1 MNARRRILPL
11 AVLSGAAALAI
22 GLVGAGG
29 AEAAAVH
36 ARPATAHAQV
46 LAATTTGTNS
56 DAYAYKH
63 ACAPGQVKV
72 QVVYDAK
79 LGATKRLI
87 EVTNTGSRACGLTYY
102 PEVAIDNSN
111 TIHVPGGTAQTV
123 QPKVPGGLGGAPAFP
138 LLAKQTAYSVLDLD
152 PSHATVAKRPYNEIS
167 VIFNNN
173 LPNADTL
180 NFSAAI
186 AHKGNPSV
194 KNPFLG
200 LYRSTTAAANA
211 SASPVH
217 R

>member
-11 AVLSGAAALAI
+11 ALLSGAAALAI

-29 AEAAAVH
+29 AEAATVH
-36 ARPATAHAQV
+36 AQPTKGHV
-46 LAATTTGTNS
+46 AATTVGTNS

-63 ACAPGQVKV
+63 ACTPGQVKV
-72 QVVYDAK
+72 HVVYDAK

-87 EVTNTGSRACGLTYY
+87 EVSNTGSRACGLTYY
-102 PEVAIDNSN
+102 PTVAVDNSK
-111 TIHVPGGTAQTV
+111 TINVPWGTAQTV
-123 QPKVPGGLGGAPAFP
+123 QPKVPGGLGGAPAYP

-152 PSHATVAKRPYNEIS
+152 PSHANVAKRPYNEIS

-173 LPNADTL
+173 LPDADTL

-186 AHKGNPSV
+186 AHQGNPSV

-200 LYRSTTAAANA
+200 LYRSTIAAANA
-211 SASPVH
+211 SANPAN

>member
-11 AVLSGAAALAI
+11 ALLSGAAALAI

-36 ARPATAHAQV
+36 AQPATAHAQV
-46 LAATTTGTNS
+46 LAVAASGTNS

-63 ACAPGQVKV
+63 SCTPGQVKV
-72 QVVYDAK
+72 NVVYDAK

-87 EVTNTGSRACGLTYY
+87 EVTNTSSRACGLTYY
-102 PEVAIDNSN
+102 PTVAIDNSK
-111 TIHVPGGTAQTV
+111 TIHVPWGQAQTV

-152 PSHATVAKRPYNEIS
+152 PSHAKVAKRPYNEIS

-173 LPNADTL
+173 LPNADTR

-186 AHKGNPSV
+186 AHQGNPSV

-200 LYRSTTAAANA
+200 LYRSTIAAANA
-211 SASPVH
+211 SASPAH